1 MRAIW
6 FPSLNESWIFDNLWE
21 VVERSLEEP
30 MSIEFRSEVNAD
42 RAILYCAGQLKAG
55 KETSELRERVTHLLH
70 QRSTVVLDLG
80 RIYYIDSGALSV
92 LVGLY
97 SSARTA
103 HAEIKY
109 QNLVTPVSYNRPKQ
123 TDDLAAA

>member
-1 MRAIW
+1 
-6 FPSLNESWIFDNLWE
+6 
-21 VVERSLEEP
+21 
-30 MSIEFRSEVNAD
+30 MSIEFRSELLAD

-55 KETSELRERVTHLLH
+55 NETVELRKRVTSLLR
-70 QRSTVVLDLG
+70 QRRTIVLDLG
-80 RIYYIDSGALSV
+80 RVNYIDSSALSV

-109 QNLVTPVSYNRPKQ
+109 QNLVTAVSYNRRNQ
-123 TDDLAAA
+123 SDTLAAA